1 MVEPSLKEVVK
12 AMCKAYPGG
21 REAMAGA
28 LGMSVTQFNNN
39 LYEKNGCRFFEVN
52 ELEAMEQEGII
63 CGYHTLINWDK
74 AGVEKVT
81 ALIEVRV
88 TPQRGMGFDK
98 VAERIYNYPEVNAV
112 YLISGGY
119 DLLVT
124 LDGKTLKEVSQF
136 VSEKL
141 SPVEAVISTATH
153 FILKK
158 YKDHG
163 TILVKKA
170 ESERMSVTP

>member
-1 MVEPSLKEVVK
+1 M
-12 AMCKAYPGG
+12 
-21 REAMAGA
+21 REKI
-28 LGMSVTQFNNN
+28 LTFI
-39 LYEKNGCRFFEVN
+39 EKNSRIDTQELAVILGVDETAVMN

-98 VAERIYNYPEVNAV
+98 VAERIYNYPEVKSV
-112 YLISGGY
+112 YLISGGF

-124 LDGKTLKEVSQF
+124 LEEKSLKEIAKF
-136 VSEKL
+136 VSDKL
-141 SPVEAVISTATH
+141 STLDSVLSTATH

-163 TILVKKA
+163 TIYDKKH
-170 ESERMSVTP
+170 EDEREIITP